1 MNIRIKGLSADAFT
15 EVNEAFGCGRWYLE
29 KQIEKEDDVLLVNV
43 TVNNEMVILKTHA
56 KNSILLDMGNI
67 KVVINSRDFREVTIV

>member
-15 EVNEAFGCGRWYLE
+15 EVNEAFGCARWYLE
-29 KQIEKEDDVLLVNV
+29 KQIGKEDDVLLVNV

>member
-29 KQIEKEDDVLLVNV
+29 KQIGKEDDVLLVNV